1 MNVVSLTEDNGQV
14 VAALTGDID
23 VSEVDRVTSQILAA
37 THNEVRSVVVDLSRV
52 TYLDSTGIHMLFDL
66 IRKFH
71 AARQAVGLV
80 VPENSPL
87 STLMKI
93 THVHEACPVT
103 PTIDA
108 CLEAIG
114 NDGKLY

>member
-1 MNVVSLTEDNGQV
+1 MNVVSLTEVDGQV
-14 VAALTGDID
+14 VAALNGDID

-37 THNEVRSVVVDLSRV
+37 MHNAIRSIVVDLSRV
-52 TYLDSTGIHMLFDL
+52 TYLDSTGIQMLFDL

-71 AARQAVGLV
+71 SARQAVALV
-80 VPENSPL
+80 VPEASPL

-93 THVHEACPVT
+93 THIHEACPVA
-103 PTIDA
+103 PSVDA
-108 CLEAIG
+108 CFDAIG